1 MGNLIFARC
10 KKCGNFVA
18 FIGKKSGCT
27 PQCCGEEMT
36 VLKAN
41 STDGANEK
49 HVPDVTIDGDKV
61 SVQVGSVL
69 HPATEE
75 HHIAFI
81 CLETETGCQLKNI
94 TPGDEPKAEFLLNGD
109 KAVAVYE
116 FCNLHGLWVKE
127 L

>member
-1 MGNLIFARC
+1 MGKTIFCRC
-10 KKCGNFVA
+10 KKCGNFVS

-27 PQCCGEEMT
+27 PVCCGDEMT

-41 STDGANEK
+41 STDGASEK
-49 HVPDVTIDGDKV
+49 HVPDVKIDGDKV

-69 HPATEE
+69 HPALEE

-81 CLETETGCQLKNI
+81 YLETENGGQIHSI
-94 TPGDEPKAEFLLNGD
+94 TPGDEPKAEFLLNGE
-109 KAVAVYE
+109 KATAVYE

-127 L
+127 I